1 MQMAPPSVPTAQTMA
16 QAPPPQ
22 SDPTQRRQRT
32 AVPSCD
38 VLRCGRLF
46 GALVLAAFMLYGVGS
61 SLADHPIGLVLV
73 GLNSVAVV
81 LLGGIGFRLLRSS
94 DNKAGMAYLAA
105 RLAEA
110 TLLFA
115 GVLSVAAGA
124 PSALDQTA
132 YLLGMLALGVGSVP
146 FLLALRR
153 TRLLAGWFA
162 IWGVMGY
169 AMLAAGAALELIS
182 GRSVAVILAAPGGLF
197 ELALGGFLLWRG
209 FGSAKTPS
217 SLAFNKVRSEIV

>member
-1 MQMAPPSVPTAQTMA
+1 MQIAPPSVPTAQTMA

-22 SDPTQRRQRT
+22 SDPQRRQR
-32 AVPSCD
+32 AVSPSWD
-38 VLRCGRLF
+38 SLRCGRLF

-94 DNKAGMAYLAA
+94 DHNAGTAYLAA

-115 GVLSVAAGA
+115 GVAAVALGA
-124 PSALDQTA
+124 ASGLDQTA
-132 YLLGMLALGVGSVP
+132 YLLGMVALGLGSIP
-146 FLLALRR
+146 FLVALRR
-153 TRLLAGWFA
+153 RHLLTGWFA

-169 AMLAAGAALELIS
+169 ALLAAGAALELVS

-197 ELALGGFLLWRG
+197 ELALGGFLVWRG

-217 SLAFNKVRSEIV
+217 SLALSKVRSETT